1 MSFPTHR
8 NKMHISYPV
17 KQRSLEFTNRKRRE
31 STKKEQTPTNR
42 EDGINLTLGVRVM
55 AEKKREREVKETKT
69 TNDYQTKT
77 NLVSKS
83 V

>member
-1 MSFPTHR
+1 
-8 NKMHISYPV
+8 MHISYPM
-17 KQRSLEFTNRKRRE
+17 KQRLLEFTNRKRRE

-55 AEKKREREVKETKT
+55 AEKKIERDVKETKT
-69 TNDYQTKT
+69 MNDYQAKT
-77 NLVSKS
+77 NLVFKN